1 MIEDM
6 TKIDE
11 NRLKRYLSGHFTA
24 QDERHV
30 IEQFNDKDGISELRK
45 HLKEDW
51 KKDDFDEVD
60 KDLSHV
66 LETIHN
72 KIDSKPKNKLL
83 SLYKVYS
90 RIAAVLLL
98 PLAILFVIKT
108 IGNDTVLN
116 EQTNTSIHAMYGS
129 KVEFTLPDGTRG
141 WLKGGSKLTYL
152 TEFKNR
158 DVYLN
163 GEAFFDV
170 THDKQRPFQ
179 VLGSESKIIVLGTR
193 FNADM
198 WPDKNTTEVVL
209 ESGKVKFVSKSNEA
223 TILKPGQR
231 LIYQKQIN
239 KAYVETVKT
248 EDHIGWINGLLIIRG
263 DNLKQ
268 VANKLSNWY
277 QVDVI
282 IDGTYPED
290 YNFRATFKDE
300 SIEEALRLMK
310 LTAPIT
316 YDIKRQK
323 KLEDG
328 TFSKMKILLK
338 MDENR

>member
-1 MIEDM
+1 M

-30 IEQFNDKDGISELRK
+30 IEQFNDKGSISELRK

-51 KKDDFDEVD
+51 KKGDFDAPD
-60 KDLSHV
+60 KDLSNV
-66 LETIHN
+66 LEAIHN
-72 KIDSKPKNKLL
+72 KIEKKPNNKLL

-98 PLAILFVIKT
+98 PLAILFVIKN
-108 IGNDTVLN
+108 IGNSTLQN
-116 EQTNTSIHAMYGS
+116 EYPSTSIHAMHGS
-129 KVEFTLPDGTRG
+129 KVEFTLPDGTTG
-141 WLKGGSKLTYL
+141 WLKGGSELTYQ
-152 TEFKNR
+152 TAFETR
-158 DVYLN
+158 DVQLK

-179 VLGSESKIIVLGTR
+179 VIGSESKIVVLGTR

-198 WPDKNTTEVVL
+198 WPEKNTTEVVL
-209 ESGKVKFVSKSNEA
+209 ESGKVKFVANNNEA
-223 TILKPGQR
+223 TILNPGQR

-239 KAYVETVKT
+239 KAYIEEVKT
-248 EDHIGWINGLLIIRG
+248 EEHTGWVDGVLIIRG

-268 VANKLSNWY
+268 LADKLSDWY
-277 QVDVI
+277 HIDVLL
-282 IDGTYPED
+282 DGTYPKD
-290 YNFRATFKDE
+290 YKFRATFKDE
-300 SIEEALRLMK
+300 SIEEVLRLMK

-316 YDIKRQK
+316 YTIHHQK
-323 KLEDG
+323 QLADG
-328 TFSKMKILLK
+328 THGKMKVVLK
-338 MDENR
+338 MNKR